1 MQAGEEW
8 VYRPRA
14 WTAQAPVHR
23 VRIEK
28 IRPGKG
34 AKVQIRALDGDDEG
48 MASWVAKT
56 ALKAPWGR
64 REAWEAD
71 DRRYAAAVAASVPAL
86 RTAVYHAA
94 SEFIDAIWQ
103 RSNIISLGHAKGTRG
118 LLLVNDLPA
127 AVEEFGVD
135 LPDLLSD
142 PLTFTDRFG
151 TLVAPWPAA
160 ERWAAH
166 ACRSHADAVARYAA
180 AEEAA
185 LREGVVHGR
194 TFKATRGPGTVLT
207 AEECADTFDDDMAV
221 LEVLRAWCGELAA
234 DRFDELGALRAEVAR
249 LGSVAEDAIEAV
261 RRAGH
266 GRTADALQKRLG
278 LRQAQARR
286 PDHPRYDDSGP

>member
-28 IRPGKG
+28 IRAGKG
-34 AKVQIRALDGDDEG
+34 AKVQIRAMDGDEEG

-56 ALKAPWGR
+56 TLKAPWAQR
-64 REAWEAD
+64 DAWESD
-71 DRRYAAAVAASVPAL
+71 EQRYAAAVAASAPAL
-86 RTAVYHAA
+86 RRAAYDAA
-94 SEFIDAIWQ
+94 SEFIYKIWHC
-103 RSNIISLGHAKGTRG
+103 SNILSLGHARGTRG
-118 LLLVNDLPA
+118 LLLVKDLPA
-127 AVEEFGVD
+127 ALEEFGAD

-166 ACRSHADAVARYAA
+166 TCRSHADAVARYAT

-185 LREGVVHGR
+185 LRDGVVHGR
-194 TFKATRGPGTVLT
+194 TFAGSRGPGAILT
-207 AEECADTFDDDMAV
+207 AEECADMFDDDMAV
-221 LEVLRAWCGELAA
+221 LEVLRAWCGVQTA
-234 DRFDELGALRAEVAR
+234 DRFDELAALRAEVAR
-249 LGSVAEDAIEAV
+249 LGAIAEDAIEVV
-261 RRAGH
+261 RRAGD
-266 GRTADALQKRLG
+266 GRAADALQQRLG

-286 PDHPRYDDSGP
+286 PDHPRYVDSGP